1 MDQPIG
7 AIPMTSYLLSLLT
20 IAAIAGVAG
29 LALNIQW
36 GMTGLVNF
44 GLFGFYMVGAYAC
57 ALLTT
62 RLGWSPWAAVC
73 AAIVLT
79 TAVCALVSLI
89 SLRLEDDYFA
99 IVTLA
104 FAESVKLIVNNE
116 EWLTRG
122 STGIPNIPRP
132 FPNSAGMLAFALISL
147 ALVFAVFQVVAR
159 SPLGRTARALRD
171 DPMVAETLGK
181 NVLGT
186 RLRLFALGGAALGI
200 AGCLHAFYYR
210 YIDPTQFN
218 ISMTAS
224 AFMLVIL
231 AGRGNHRGVLV
242 SCLTVVALIEGTRFL
257 DDVIPWLAPH
267 QLAALRLILIGVA
280 LILLLI
286 YKPEG
291 FGREYRFLLK
301 DAAAEHHGSTL
312 GIT

>member
-1 MDQPIG
+1 
-7 AIPMTSYLLSLLT
+7 MTAYLLSLITL
-20 IAAIAGVAG
+20 AVIAGVVG

-36 GMTGLVNF
+36 GVTGLVNF

-62 RLGWSPWAAVC
+62 QLGWAPWQSII

-79 TAVCALVSLI
+79 TVVCALVSLI

-122 STGIPNIPRP
+122 SIGIPGIPRP
-132 FPNSAGMLAFALISL
+132 FPSDTGMLVFALVGL
-147 ALVFAVFQVVAR
+147 ALVFAVFECISR
-159 SPLGRTARALRD
+159 SPLGRAARALRD
-171 DPMVAETLGK
+171 DPLVAETLGK
-181 NVLGT
+181 NVLGI

-200 AGCLHAFYYR
+200 AGCLHAFYYQ

-218 ISMTAS
+218 VAMTAS

-231 AGRGNHRGVLV
+231 AGRGSHRGVLV
-242 SCLTVVALIEGTRFL
+242 SSMTVVLLIEGTRFL
-257 DDVIPWLAPH
+257 DDYIAWLAPH
-267 QLAALRLILIGVA
+267 QLAALRLILIGLV

-286 YKPEG
+286 FRPQG
-291 FGREYRFLLK
+291 FGREYRFVR
-301 DAAAEHHGSTL
+301 GSMPQDGQGT
-312 GIT
+312 I

>member
-1 MDQPIG
+1 
-7 AIPMTSYLLSLLT
+7 MTIYLLSLVTL
-20 IAAIAGVAG
+20 AVIAGVVG

-62 RLGWSPWAAVC
+62 QLGWAPWQAVI
-73 AAIVLT
+73 ASIALT
-79 TAVCALVSLI
+79 TVVCALVSLI
-89 SLRLEDDYFA
+89 SVRLDDDYFA

-116 EWLTRG
+116 QWLTRG
-122 STGIPNIPRP
+122 SIGIPGIPRP
-132 FPNSAGMLAFALISL
+132 LPSDIGMLVLALAGL
-147 ALVFAVFQVVAR
+147 GLVFAVFETISR

-171 DPMVAETLGK
+171 DPVVAETLGK

-200 AGCLHAFYYR
+200 AGCLHAFYYQ

-218 ISMTAS
+218 VAMTAS

-231 AGRGNHRGVLV
+231 AGRGSHRGVLV
-242 SCLTVVALIEGTRFL
+242 SSMTVVLVIEGTRFL
-257 DDVIPWLAPH
+257 DDYISWLAPH
-267 QLAALRLILIGVA
+267 QLAALRLILIGLG

-286 YKPEG
+286 YKPQG
-291 FGREYRFLLK
+291 FGREYRFMQARL
-301 DAAAEHHGSTL
+301 ARAERV
-312 GIT
+312 

>member
-1 MDQPIG
+1 
-7 AIPMTSYLLSLLT
+7 MTSYLLSLLT
-20 IAAIAGVAG
+20 IAVIAGVVG

-57 ALLTT
+57 ALLITQ
-62 RLGWSPWAAVC
+62 LGWAPWQAVL
-73 AAIVLT
+73 ASIVIT
-79 TAVCALVSLI
+79 TVVCALVSLI

-122 STGIPNIPRP
+122 SIGIPGIPRP
-132 FPNSAGMLAFALISL
+132 FPSDIGMLLFAMAGL
-147 ALVFAVFQVVAR
+147 ALVFLAFETVSR

-171 DPMVAETLGK
+171 DPLVAETVGK
-181 NVLGT
+181 NVLGA
-186 RLRLFALGGAALGI
+186 RLRLFALGGTALGI
-200 AGCLHAFYYR
+200 AGCLHAFYYQ

-218 ISMTAS
+218 VAMTAS

-231 AGRGNHRGVLV
+231 AGRGSHRGVLL
-242 SCLTVVALIEGTRFL
+242 SSLTVVVLIEGTRFL
-257 DDVIPWLAPH
+257 DDAIPWFAPH
-267 QLAALRLILIGVA
+267 QLAALRLILIGLA

-291 FGREYRFLLK
+291 FGREYRYLH
-301 DAAAEHHGSTL
+301 DRGRATGRAAAPAARCRWD
-312 GIT
+312 